1 MRSARTGS
9 ESVNRQDHESIIS
22 IRGLTKT
29 FDRVRVLDELD
40 LDIYGGETCVVIGRS
55 GCGKSV
61 LLKHITG
68 LIFPDSGQILFQK
81 EDITR
86 FTRKKL
92 FQMRMRFGMLF
103 QSSALFD
110 SMSVGENLA
119 LPLRKHT
126 KMEEEEIRIMVC
138 DKLKL
143 VGLTDVYDKFPA
155 EMSGGMK
162 KRIGL
167 ARAVV
172 MNPSVVLYDEP
183 TTGLDPIMADVINEL
198 IMSLQEELE
207 ITSIVVTHDIRS
219 AYKVGD
225 HIAMLHGGRIIFS
238 GTPEEVRSTDRPI
251 VRQFI
256 EGRADGPLRAV

>member
-1 MRSARTGS
+1 MNETK
-9 ESVNRQDHESIIS
+9 HEPIII
-22 IRGLTKT
+22 IRNLRKS
-29 FDRVRVLDELD
+29 FHQNQVLDGLD
-40 LDIYGGETCVVIGRS
+40 LDIHRGETHVVIGRS

-61 LLKHITG
+61 LLKHMTG
-68 LIFPDSGQILFQK
+68 LMKPDSGQILFQS
-81 EDITR
+81 EDITE
-86 FTRKKL
+86 FNRKKL
-92 FQMRMRFGMLF
+92 FQMRMHFGMLF

-110 SMSVGENLA
+110 SMSVGENVA

-126 KMEEEEIRIMVC
+126 EMGEGEIKAAVC
-138 DKLKL
+138 EKLKL
-143 VGLTDVYDKFPA
+143 VGLTDVYDQMPA

-198 IMSLQEELE
+198 IRELQRGLE
-207 ITSIVVTHDIRS
+207 ITSVVVTHDMKS

-238 GTPEEVRSTDRPI
+238 GTPEEVRTADLPI

-256 EGRADGPLRAV
+256 EGRAEGPIKSV

>member
-1 MRSARTGS
+1 MLQRMS
-9 ESVNRQDHESIIS
+9 DPIIEL
-22 IRGLTKT
+22 REVAKA
-29 FDRVRVLDELD
+29 FEEVRVFDGLD
-40 LDIYGGETCVVIGRS
+40 LDIQRGETLVVIGRS

-68 LIFPDSGQILFQK
+68 LIRPDSGAILFDH

-86 FTRKKL
+86 FDRKKV
-92 FQMRMRFGMLF
+92 FQMRMHFGMLF

-110 SMSVGENLA
+110 SMSVGENVA

-126 KMEEEEIRIMVC
+126 ELGEEEIAKIVTE
-138 DKLKL
+138 KLKL
-143 VGLTDVYDKFPA
+143 VGLNDVHDKFPA

-172 MNPSVVLYDEP
+172 MDPQVVLYDEP

-198 IMSLQEELE
+198 IRTLQRELK
-207 ITSIVVTHDIRS
+207 ITSVVVTHDIKS
-219 AYKVGD
+219 AYRVGD
-225 HIAMLHGGRIIFS
+225 RIAMLHEGKIIYS
-238 GTPEEVRSTDRPI
+238 GTPDEVRATDHPI
-251 VRQFI
+251 LRQFI
-256 EGRADGPLRAV
+256 EGNAKGPLQPV

>member
-1 MRSARTGS
+1 VDR
-9 ESVNRQDHESIIS
+9 NDHALIIS

-40 LDIYGGETCVVIGRS
+40 LDIRRGETHVVIGQS

-68 LIFPDSGQILFQK
+68 LLTPDAGQIFFRD
-81 EDITR
+81 EDITS

-92 FQMRMRFGMLF
+92 FQMRMHFGMLF

-110 SMSVGENLA
+110 SMSVGENVA

-126 KMEEEEIRIMVC
+126 EMEEEEIRVMVC
-138 DKLKL
+138 DKLRL
-143 VGLTDVYDKFPA
+143 VGLTDVYDKYPA

-172 MNPSVVLYDEP
+172 MNPAIVLYDEP

-198 IMSLQEELE
+198 IMNLQRELE
-207 ITSIVVTHDIRS
+207 ITAIVVTHDMKS

-225 HIAMLHGGRIIFS
+225 HISMLHGGRIIYS
-238 GTPEEVRSTDRPI
+238 GSPDEVRSTDRPI

-256 EGRADGPLRAV
+256 EGRAEGPIRSI